1 MLHLRKDNE
10 NSGVQRLA
18 TLLEK
23 DIRKCVSRAL
33 DEDINS
39 GDITAELIS
48 PNSHSIAEIISREKA
63 VVCGISWVNEVLSQL
78 DPSTEIEWF
87 VKDGDFI
94 KSNQILAT
102 IKGVTRILL
111 TAERTILNFLQTLSG
126 TATSASRYAG
136 IAKNSSVQILDTRK
150 TIPGLRLA
158 QKYAVSVGGCK
169 NHRIGLFDSYLIK
182 ENHIKACGG
191 ITSAVRRARE
201 IRPDLEV
208 QVEVENLNEFHEA
221 INASVDIILID
232 NFSAEEV
239 NEIGE
244 LKNSAT
250 KIEVSGNINEDNL
263 AEYLSANKIID
274 RISCGSLT
282 KSVKSVDL
290 SMRLTQTG

>member
-48 PNSHSIAEIISREKA
+48 PNSSSVAEIISREKA

-102 IKGVTRILL
+102 IKGLTRILL

-158 QKYAVSVGGCK
+158 QKYAISVGGCK

-191 ITSAVRRARE
+191 ITKAVRRARE

-208 QVEVENLNEFHEA
+208 QVEVENLNEFNEA

-244 LKNSAT
+244 LKNPAT
-250 KIEVSGNINEDNL
+250 KIEISGNINEDNL

-290 SMRLTQTG
+290 SMRLMQTG

>member
-48 PNSHSIAEIISREKA
+48 PNSSSVAEIISREKA

-102 IKGVTRILL
+102 IKGLTRILL

-221 INASVDIILID
+221 INASADIILID

-250 KIEVSGNINEDNL
+250 KIEISGNINEDNL

-290 SMRLTQTG
+290 SMRLMQTG

>member
-48 PNSHSIAEIISREKA
+48 PNSSSVAEIISREKA

-102 IKGVTRILL
+102 IKGFTRILL

-221 INASVDIILID
+221 INASADIILID

-290 SMRLTQTG
+290 SMRLMQTG

>member
-39 GDITAELIS
+39 GDITSELIS
-48 PNSHSIAEIISREKA
+48 PNSSSVAEIISREKA

-102 IKGVTRILL
+102 IKGFTRILL

-221 INASVDIILID
+221 INASADIILID

-250 KIEVSGNINEDNL
+250 KIEISGNINEDNL

-290 SMRLTQTG
+290 SMRLMQTG

>member
-48 PNSHSIAEIISREKA
+48 PNSSSVAEIISREKA

-102 IKGVTRILL
+102 IKGFTRILL

-221 INASVDIILID
+221 INASADIILID

-244 LKNSAT
+244 LKNPAT
-250 KIEVSGNINEDNL
+250 KIEISGNINEDNL

-290 SMRLTQTG
+290 SMKLTQTG

>member
-10 NSGVQRLA
+10 NSGVQTLA

-48 PNSHSIAEIISREKA
+48 PNSSSVAEIISREKA
-63 VVCGISWVNEVLSQL
+63 VVCGVSWVNEVLSQL

-102 IKGVTRILL
+102 IKGFTRILL

-221 INASVDIILID
+221 INASADIILID

-250 KIEVSGNINEDNL
+250 KIEISGNINEDNL

-290 SMRLTQTG
+290 SMRLMQTG

>member
-48 PNSHSIAEIISREKA
+48 PNSSSVAEIISREKA

-102 IKGVTRILL
+102 IKGFTRILL
-111 TAERTILNFLQTLSG
+111 TAERTILN
-126 TATSASRYAG
+126 
-136 IAKNSSVQILDTRK
+136 
-150 TIPGLRLA
+150 
-158 QKYAVSVGGCK
+158 
-169 NHRIGLFDSYLIK
+169 
-182 ENHIKACGG
+182 
-191 ITSAVRRARE
+191 
-201 IRPDLEV
+201 
-208 QVEVENLNEFHEA
+208 
-221 INASVDIILID
+221 
-232 NFSAEEV
+232 
-239 NEIGE
+239 
-244 LKNSAT
+244 
-250 KIEVSGNINEDNL
+250 
-263 AEYLSANKIID
+263 
-274 RISCGSLT
+274 
-282 KSVKSVDL
+282 
-290 SMRLTQTG
+290 

>member
-1 MLHLRKDNE
+1 M
-10 NSGVQRLA
+10 
-18 TLLEK
+18 
-23 DIRKCVSRAL
+23 
-33 DEDINS
+33 
-39 GDITAELIS
+39 
-48 PNSHSIAEIISREKA
+48 
-63 VVCGISWVNEVLSQL
+63 
-78 DPSTEIEWF
+78 
-87 VKDGDFI
+87 
-94 KSNQILAT
+94 
-102 IKGVTRILL
+102 
-111 TAERTILNFLQTLSG
+111 QTLSG
-126 TATSASRYAG
+126 TATSASRYAS

-158 QKYAVSVGGCK
+158 QKYAISVGGCK

-191 ITSAVRRARE
+191 ITKAVKRARE
-201 IRPDLEV
+201 IRPNLEV
-208 QVEVENLNEFHEA
+208 QVEVENLNELKEA

-239 NEIGE
+239 NKIGKF
-244 LKNSAT
+244 KNPAT

-282 KSVKSVDL
+282 KSVSSVDL

>member
-48 PNSHSIAEIISREKA
+48 PNSSSVAEIISREKA

-102 IKGVTRILL
+102 IKGFTRILL

-221 INASVDIILID
+221 INASADIILID

-250 KIEVSGNINEDNL
+250 KIEISGNINEDNL

-290 SMRLTQTG
+290 SMKLTQTG

>member
-10 NSGVQRLA
+10 NSGLQGLA
-18 TLLEK
+18 TLLKK

-39 GDITAELIS
+39 GDITAKLIS
-48 PNSHSIAEIISREKA
+48 PNSSSVAEIISREKA

-102 IKGVTRILL
+102 IKGLTRILL

-191 ITSAVRRARE
+191 ITSAVKRARE

-208 QVEVENLNEFHEA
+208 QVEVENLNEFNEA

-244 LKNSAT
+244 LKNPAT
-250 KIEVSGNINEDNL
+250 KIEISGNINEDNL

-290 SMRLTQTG
+290 SMKLTQTG

>member
-48 PNSHSIAEIISREKA
+48 PNSSSVAEIISREKA

-102 IKGVTRILL
+102 IKGFTRILL

-191 ITSAVRRARE
+191 ITSAVRRARQ

-221 INASVDIILID
+221 INASADIILID

-250 KIEVSGNINEDNL
+250 KIEISGNINEDNL

-290 SMRLTQTG
+290 SMRLMQTG

>member
-10 NSGVQRLA
+10 YSGVQRLA

-63 VVCGISWVNEVLSQL
+63 VICGINWVNEVLSQL

-102 IKGVTRILL
+102 IKGLTRILL

-208 QVEVENLNEFHEA
+208 QVEVENLNEFNEA

-244 LKNSAT
+244 LKNPAT
-250 KIEVSGNINEDNL
+250 KIEISGNINEDNL

-290 SMRLTQTG
+290 SMILTQTG

>member
-1 MLHLRKDNE
+1 MLHLRKDDE

-39 GDITAELIS
+39 GDITAKLIS
-48 PNSHSIAEIISREKA
+48 PNSSSVAEIISRETA

-94 KSNQILAT
+94 ESNQILAT
-102 IKGVTRILL
+102 VKGLTRILL

-158 QKYAVSVGGCK
+158 QKYAISVGGCK

-221 INASVDIILID
+221 INASADIILID

-239 NEIGE
+239 NKIGKF
-244 LKNSAT
+244 KNPAT

-290 SMRLTQTG
+290 SMRLMQTG

>member
-10 NSGVQRLA
+10 NSGVQGLA
-18 TLLEK
+18 TLLKK

-63 VVCGISWVNEVLSQL
+63 VVCGINWVNEVLSQL

-94 KSNQILAT
+94 ESNQILAT
-102 IKGVTRILL
+102 IKGLTRILL

-158 QKYAVSVGGCK
+158 QKYAISVGGCK

-191 ITSAVRRARE
+191 ITKAVRRARE

-208 QVEVENLNEFHEA
+208 QVEVENLNEFNEA

-239 NEIGE
+239 NKIGK
-244 LKNSAT
+244 LKNPAT

-282 KSVKSVDL
+282 KSVNSVDL
-290 SMRLTQTG
+290 SMILTQTG

>member
-48 PNSHSIAEIISREKA
+48 PNSSSVAEIISREKA

-102 IKGVTRILL
+102 IKGFTRILL

-221 INASVDIILID
+221 INASADIILID

-250 KIEVSGNINEDNL
+250 KIEISGNINEDNL

-290 SMRLTQTG
+290 SMRLMQTG

>member
-10 NSGVQRLA
+10 NSGVQRLKA
-18 TLLEK
+18 FLEK
-23 DIRKCVSRAL
+23 DIPKCVSRAL
-33 DEDINS
+33 EEDINS

-48 PNSHSIAEIISREKA
+48 PNSFSVAEIISREKA
-63 VVCGISWVNEVLSQL
+63 VVCGINWVNEVLSQL
-78 DPSTEIEWF
+78 DPTTKIEWF

-94 KSNQILAT
+94 KPNQILAS
-102 IKGVTRILL
+102 IKGFTRILL

-126 TATSASRYAG
+126 TATSANRYAS
-136 IAKNSSVQILDTRK
+136 IAKNSSVKILDTRK

-158 QKYAVSVGGCK
+158 QKYAISIGGCK
-169 NHRIGLFDSYLIK
+169 NHRIGLFDSFLIK

-191 ITSAVRRARE
+191 ITKAVRRARE

-208 QVEVENLNEFHEA
+208 QVEVENLNEFNEA
-221 INASVDIILID
+221 INASVDVILID
-232 NFSAEEV
+232 NFSSEEV
-239 NEIGE
+239 NKIGK
-244 LKNSAT
+244 LKNPAP

-263 AEYLSANKIID
+263 AEYLSANKIIN

-282 KSVKSVDL
+282 KSVNSVDL

>member
-48 PNSHSIAEIISREKA
+48 PNSSSVAEIISREKA

-102 IKGVTRILL
+102 IKGLTRILL

-208 QVEVENLNEFHEA
+208 QVEVESLNEFNEA
-221 INASVDIILID
+221 INASVDTILID

-244 LKNSAT
+244 LKNPAT
-250 KIEVSGNINEDNL
+250 KIEISGNINEDNL

>member
-48 PNSHSIAEIISREKA
+48 PNSSSVAEIISREKA

-102 IKGVTRILL
+102 IKGFTRILL

-221 INASVDIILID
+221 INASADIILID

-239 NEIGE
+239 NEISE

-250 KIEVSGNINEDNL
+250 KIEISGNINEDNL

-290 SMRLTQTG
+290 SMRLMQTG

>member
-48 PNSHSIAEIISREKA
+48 PNSSSVAEIISREKA

-191 ITSAVRRARE
+191 ITSAVKRARE

-208 QVEVENLNEFHEA
+208 QVEVENLNEFNEA

-244 LKNSAT
+244 LKNPAT
-250 KIEVSGNINEDNL
+250 KIEISGNINEDNL

-290 SMRLTQTG
+290 SMILTQTG

>member
-48 PNSHSIAEIISREKA
+48 PNSSSVAEIISREKA

-102 IKGVTRILL
+102 IKGLTRILL

-191 ITSAVRRARE
+191 ITSAVKRARE

-208 QVEVENLNEFHEA
+208 QVEVENLNEFNEA

-244 LKNSAT
+244 LKNPAT
-250 KIEVSGNINEDNL
+250 KIEISGNINEDNL

-290 SMRLTQTG
+290 SMILTQTG

>member
-48 PNSHSIAEIISREKA
+48 PNSSSVAEIISREKA
-63 VVCGISWVNEVLSQL
+63 VVCGVSWVNEVLSQL

-102 IKGVTRILL
+102 IKGLTRILL

-191 ITSAVRRARE
+191 ITSAVKRARE

-208 QVEVENLNEFHEA
+208 QVEVENLNEFNEA

-244 LKNSAT
+244 LKNPAT
-250 KIEVSGNINEDNL
+250 KIEISGNINEDNL

>member
-1 MLHLRKDNE
+1 MLHLRKDDE
-10 NSGVQRLA
+10 NSGVQGLA
-18 TLLEK
+18 TLLKK

-63 VVCGISWVNEVLSQL
+63 VVCGINWVNEVLSQL

-102 IKGVTRILL
+102 IKGFTRILL

-221 INASVDIILID
+221 INASADIILID

-250 KIEVSGNINEDNL
+250 KIEISGNINEDNL

-290 SMRLTQTG
+290 SMKLTQTG

>member
-10 NSGVQRLA
+10 NSGVQTLA

-48 PNSHSIAEIISREKA
+48 PNSSSVAEIISREKA

-94 KSNQILAT
+94 ESNQILAT
-102 IKGVTRILL
+102 IKGLTRILL

-158 QKYAVSVGGCK
+158 QKYAISVGGCK

-191 ITSAVRRARE
+191 ITKAVRRARE

-208 QVEVENLNEFHEA
+208 QVEVENLNEFNEA

-244 LKNSAT
+244 LKNPAT
-250 KIEVSGNINEDNL
+250 KIEVSGNIDEDNL

-290 SMRLTQTG
+290 SMILTKTG

>member
-1 MLHLRKDNE
+1 MLHLSKDNE
-10 NSGVQRLA
+10 NSGVQGLA
-18 TLLEK
+18 TLLKK

-63 VVCGISWVNEVLSQL
+63 VFCGTNWVNEVLSQL

-94 KSNQILAT
+94 ESNQILAT
-102 IKGVTRILL
+102 IKGLTRILL

-126 TATSASRYAG
+126 TATSASRYAS

-158 QKYAVSVGGCK
+158 QKYAISVGGCK

-191 ITSAVRRARE
+191 ITKAVRRARE

-208 QVEVENLNEFHEA
+208 QVEVENLNEFNEA

-239 NEIGE
+239 NTIGK
-244 LKNSAT
+244 LKNPAT

-282 KSVKSVDL
+282 KSVISVDL

>member
-48 PNSHSIAEIISREKA
+48 PNSSSVAEIISREKA
-63 VVCGISWVNEVLSQL
+63 VVCGVSWVNEVLSQL

-102 IKGVTRILL
+102 IKGFTRILL

-221 INASVDIILID
+221 INASADIILID

-244 LKNSAT
+244 LKNPAT
-250 KIEVSGNINEDNL
+250 KIEISGNINEDNL

-290 SMRLTQTG
+290 SMILTQTG

>member
-48 PNSHSIAEIISREKA
+48 PNSNSIAEIISREKA
-63 VVCGISWVNEVLSQL
+63 VVCGIKWVNEVLSQL

-94 KSNQILAT
+94 ESNQILAT
-102 IKGVTRILL
+102 IKGLTRILL

-126 TATSASRYAG
+126 TATSASRYAS

-158 QKYAVSVGGCK
+158 QKYAISVGGCK

-191 ITSAVRRARE
+191 ITKAVRRARE
-201 IRPDLEV
+201 IRPDLQV
-208 QVEVENLNEFHEA
+208 QVEVENLNEFNEA

-239 NEIGE
+239 NKIGKF
-244 LKNSAT
+244 KNPAT
-250 KIEVSGNINEDNL
+250 RIEVSGNINEDNL

-290 SMRLTQTG
+290 SMRLMQTG

>member
-48 PNSHSIAEIISREKA
+48 PNSSSVAEIISREKA

-94 KSNQILAT
+94 ESNQILAT
-102 IKGVTRILL
+102 IKGFTRILL

-126 TATSASRYAG
+126 TATSASRYAS

-158 QKYAVSVGGCK
+158 QKYAISVGGCK

-191 ITSAVRRARE
+191 ITKAVRRARE
-201 IRPDLEV
+201 IRPDLQV
-208 QVEVENLNEFHEA
+208 QVEVENLNEFNEA

-239 NEIGE
+239 NKIGKF
-244 LKNSAT
+244 KNPAT
-250 KIEVSGNINEDNL
+250 RIEVSGNINEDNL

-290 SMRLTQTG
+290 SMRLMQTG

>member
-48 PNSHSIAEIISREKA
+48 PNSSSVAEIISREKA

-102 IKGVTRILL
+102 IKGFTRILL

-221 INASVDIILID
+221 INASADIILID

-250 KIEVSGNINEDNL
+250 KIEISGNINEDNL

-290 SMRLTQTG
+290 SMILTQTG

>member
-48 PNSHSIAEIISREKA
+48 PNSSSVAEIISREKA

-102 IKGVTRILL
+102 IKGFTRILL

-191 ITSAVRRARE
+191 ITKAVRRARE

-221 INASVDIILID
+221 INASADIILID

-250 KIEVSGNINEDNL
+250 KIEISGNINEDNL

-290 SMRLTQTG
+290 SMILTQTG

>member
-10 NSGVQRLA
+10 NSGVQTLA

-48 PNSHSIAEIISREKA
+48 PNSSSVAEIISREKA

-102 IKGVTRILL
+102 IKGFTRILL

-221 INASVDIILID
+221 INASADIILID

-244 LKNSAT
+244 LENSAT
-250 KIEVSGNINEDNL
+250 KIEISGNINEDNL

-290 SMRLTQTG
+290 SMRLMQTG

>member
-10 NSGVQRLA
+10 NSGVQGLA
-18 TLLEK
+18 TLLKK

-48 PNSHSIAEIISREKA
+48 PNSSSVAEIISRERA
-63 VVCGISWVNEVLSQL
+63 VVCGINWVNEVLSQL

-87 VKDGDFI
+87 VKDGDPI

-102 IKGVTRILL
+102 IKGLTRILL

-126 TATSASRYAG
+126 TATSASRYAN
-136 IAKNSSVQILDTRK
+136 IAKHSSVQILDTRK

-158 QKYAVSVGGCK
+158 QKYAISVGGCK

-191 ITSAVRRARE
+191 ITKAVRRARE

-208 QVEVENLNEFHEA
+208 QVEVENLNEFNEA
-221 INASVDIILID
+221 INASADIILID

-239 NEIGE
+239 SKIGK
-244 LKNSAT
+244 LKNPAT

-282 KSVKSVDL
+282 KSVSSVDL

>member
-48 PNSHSIAEIISREKA
+48 PNSSSVAEIISREKA

-102 IKGVTRILL
+102 IKGFTRILL

-221 INASVDIILID
+221 INASADIILID

-250 KIEVSGNINEDNL
+250 KIEISGNINEDNL

>member
-10 NSGVQRLA
+10 NSGVQTLA

-48 PNSHSIAEIISREKA
+48 PNSSSVAEIISREKA

-102 IKGVTRILL
+102 IKGFTRILL

-221 INASVDIILID
+221 INASADIILID

-244 LKNSAT
+244 LENSAT
-250 KIEVSGNINEDNL
+250 KIEISGNINEDNL

-282 KSVKSVDL
+282 KYVKSVDL
-290 SMRLTQTG
+290 SMRLMQTG

>member
-10 NSGVQRLA
+10 NSGVQTLA

-48 PNSHSIAEIISREKA
+48 PNSSSVAEIISREKA

-102 IKGVTRILL
+102 IKGFTRILL

-208 QVEVENLNEFHEA
+208 QVEVENLSEFNEA

-244 LKNSAT
+244 LKNPAT
-250 KIEVSGNINEDNL
+250 RIEISGNINEDNL
-263 AEYLSANKIID
+263 AEYLSSNKIID

-290 SMRLTQTG
+290 SMRLTKTG

>member
-1 MLHLRKDNE
+1 MLHLRKDDE
-10 NSGVQRLA
+10 NSGVQGLA
-18 TLLEK
+18 TLLKK

-63 VVCGISWVNEVLSQL
+63 VVCGINWVNEVLSQL

-94 KSNQILAT
+94 ESNQTLAT
-102 IKGVTRILL
+102 IKGLTRILL

-126 TATSASRYAG
+126 TATSASRYAS

-158 QKYAVSVGGCK
+158 QKYAISVGGCK

-191 ITSAVRRARE
+191 ITKAVKRARE

-208 QVEVENLNEFHEA
+208 QVEVENLNEFNEA

-239 NEIGE
+239 NKIGKF
-244 LKNSAT
+244 KNPAT

>member
-48 PNSHSIAEIISREKA
+48 PNSSSVAEIISREKA

-102 IKGVTRILL
+102 IKGFTRILL

-191 ITSAVRRARE
+191 ITSAVRRARQ

-221 INASVDIILID
+221 INASADIILID

-250 KIEVSGNINEDNL
+250 KIEISGNINEDNL

-290 SMRLTQTG
+290 SMILTQTG

>member
-48 PNSHSIAEIISREKA
+48 PNSSSVAEIISREKA

-102 IKGVTRILL
+102 IKGLTRILL

-191 ITSAVRRARE
+191 ITKAVRRARE

-208 QVEVENLNEFHEA
+208 QVEVENLNEFNEA

-239 NEIGE
+239 NEIGK
-244 LKNSAT
+244 LKNPAT

>member
-1 MLHLRKDNE
+1 MLHLRKDDE
-10 NSGVQRLA
+10 NSGVQGLA
-18 TLLEK
+18 TLLKK

-48 PNSHSIAEIISREKA
+48 PNSNSIAEIISREKA
-63 VVCGISWVNEVLSQL
+63 VVCGINWVNEVLSQL

-102 IKGVTRILL
+102 IKGFTRILL

-126 TATSASRYAG
+126 TATSASRYAS

-158 QKYAVSVGGCK
+158 QKYAISVGGCK

-191 ITSAVRRARE
+191 ITKAVRRARE

-208 QVEVENLNEFHEA
+208 QVEVENLNEFNEA
-221 INASVDIILID
+221 INASADIILID

-250 KIEVSGNINEDNL
+250 KIEISGNINEDNL

-290 SMRLTQTG
+290 SMRLMQTG